1 MEACVH
7 THTHAC
13 IHMPARTPACTYNE
27 PYTADSHAGSHASA
41 HEESYAADLS
51 HDLNHSLNHNL
62 DHSLNHNLDHSLSAA
77 EEAIDAHLS
86 GARAVLSNAMAVLR
100 TEHEAERTRTLREI
114 GQLRAQLQLARQREA
129 ELEGKLASIGSV
141 MMSQMSDAI

>member
-1 MEACVH
+1 MVTSTIQSSAV
-7 THTHAC
+7 TAT
-13 IHMPARTPACTYNE
+13 ARGPIK
-27 PYTADSHAGSHASA
+27 PLTAARSSSPGSHASA

-51 HDLNHSLNHNL
+51 HDLN
-62 DHSLNHNLDHSLSAA
+62 HSLNHNLDHSLSAA

>member
-51 HDLNHSLNHNL
+51 HDLN
-62 DHSLNHNLDHSLSAA
+62 HSLNHNLDHSLSAA